1 MITSRR
7 GFLRSLGAGTA
18 AGIAVQWPLT
28 RASRAATFQPSRP
41 SQDECFIR
49 LNSNENAYGPSPKVV
64 EVMKSSIGSANRY
77 PRMEYKSLA
86 ERIAAANHVNPEQV
100 LLGCGSTEILRM
112 AAFAFLGNGRQLI
125 QASPTFEAIEHYA
138 RAAGSEIISVRLT
151 PGFAHDLDG
160 MLARATASTTLVYI
174 CNPNN
179 PTATLTPRKDLENF
193 ISKLPASTFVVIDEA
208 YHHYAGQSGMYAS
221 FIDRPPDDE
230 RVIVAR
236 TFSKVYGLAG
246 LRLGYAVA
254 SPKLIQQM
262 RKFTTEDN
270 INAVVT
276 QAAGAA
282 LDDSDTVNEFVQRN
296 ADDRQE
302 FFNQAMARAVKP
314 IDSRANF
321 VMMNTFHP
329 AEEVIQHFRKNN
341 ILIGRRFP
349 PMDTYIRISLGRP
362 GEMRAF
368 WRAWDMLPYPKNSM
382 QH

>member
-1 MITSRR
+1 MNSSRR
-7 GFLRSLGAGTA
+7 RFLRSLGLGTA
-18 AGIAVQWPLT
+18 AGIAAQWPLT
-28 RASRAATFQPSRP
+28 SISRAATFEPSRSNHDP
-41 SQDECFIR
+41 GLI
-49 LNSNENAYGPSPKVV
+49 LLYSNENVYGPSPKVIAV
-64 EVMKSSIGSANRY
+64 IKSCAASANRY
-77 PRMEYKSLA
+77 PRMEYQSLV
-86 ERIAAANHVNPEQV
+86 ERIAGLLHVKPNQV

-138 RAAGSEIISVRLT
+138 RAAGSEIMSVRLT

-179 PTATLTPRKDLENF
+179 PTATLTPRKDVDNF

-208 YHHYAGQSGMYAS
+208 YHHYAGQSEMYAS
-221 FIDRPPDDE
+221 FIDHPLDDE
-230 RVIVAR
+230 RLIVAR

-254 SPKLIQQM
+254 SPKIIQQM
-262 RKFTTEDN
+262 AKFATEDS
-270 INAVVT
+270 INGIVT
-276 QAAGAA
+276 QAAGGA
-282 LDDSDTVNEFVQRN
+282 LEDTDAINAFIQRN
-296 ADDRQE
+296 MDDRQE
-302 FFNQAMARAVKP
+302 FFNQAMARALKP
-314 IDSRANF
+314 IDSHANF

-362 GEMRAF
+362 EEMRAF
-368 WRAWDMLPYPKNSM
+368 WRAWDVLPYPKHSM